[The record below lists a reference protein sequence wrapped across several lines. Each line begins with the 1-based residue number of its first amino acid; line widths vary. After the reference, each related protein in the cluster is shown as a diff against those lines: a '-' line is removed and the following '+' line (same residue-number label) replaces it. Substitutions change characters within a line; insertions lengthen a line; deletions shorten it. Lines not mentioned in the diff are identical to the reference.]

1 MSTIINARSPYFVKY
16 EATQSNRTL
25 VGVQVNVFIYS
36 GVFGTDKPPTSD
48 FYIEREIVSTN
59 TPYIVIDIAEFIRD
73 ELFTKY
79 YTSAIDAV
87 WVELDAVIT
96 EFDNTVFTEQDDR
109 NFLAFDGFGYFNE
122 GSNPRRFNQPQNPA
136 QPFTPQVLQDN
147 HCIYFTT
154 GRDIRIPLF
163 SEPQGT
169 ANYIGGAGYWN
180 ETEYYWTA
188 ADVNWDGTAVSQVI
202 TDSSD
207 SNDKIQYLILG
218 AGQFGDGD
226 TITIQSNVGSSQ
238 TTVLTLN
245 RLQCGKFEKIRVVF
259 YNKYGAL
266 QDIWVDKK
274 SIQSIQVR
282 DQEFKAN
289 ILDYT
294 TTIPSYDTNS
304 HTKQRFD
311 ISANER
317 IVCNTGFIGE
327 CMNDPIKQLLLS
339 ESVWLEFEDLSVV
352 PVIVKTSS
360 QQFKTGVNDK
370 LIQYTFEFEYA
381 FDTIQNVR

>member
-16 EATQSNRTL
+16 EASQSSRTL
-25 VGVQVNVFIYS
+25 VSVQVNVFIYS
-36 GVFGTDKPPTSD
+36 GVFTTDKPSTSD
-48 FYIEREIVSTN
+48 FFIERQVITSD
-59 TPYIVIDIAEFIRD
+59 TPFIVIDIAEFIRD
-73 ELFTKY
+73 ELYTKY

-87 WVELDAVIT
+87 WVELDSIIT
-96 EFDNTVFTEQDDR
+96 ETDNGTFTVQDDR
-109 NFLAFDGFGYFNE
+109 DFLAFDGFGYFDE
-122 GSNPRRFNQPQNPA
+122 GSNPRRFNQPQNPT
-136 QPFTPQVLQDN
+136 QPYTPQVLQDN
-147 HCIYFTT
+147 DCIYFTT

-169 ANYIGGAGYWN
+169 ASYVGGAGYWN
-180 ETEYYWTA
+180 ETDYYWTA

-202 TDSSD
+202 TDSDD

-245 RLQCGKFEKIRVVF
+245 KLQCGKFEKIRVVF

-266 QDIWVDKK
+266 QDVWVDKK
-274 SIQSIQVR
+274 STQSIQVR
-282 DQEFKAN
+282 DQEFKVN
-289 ILDYT
+289 TLDYT

-304 HTKQRFD
+304 HTRQRFD
-311 ISANER
+311 VLANER
-317 IVCNTGFIGE
+317 IICNTGFIKE

-339 ESVWLEFEDLSVV
+339 ESVWLEFEDLSVI
-352 PVIVKTSS
+352 PVIIRTTS

-370 LIQYTFEFEYA
+370 LI
-381 FDTIQNVR
+381 